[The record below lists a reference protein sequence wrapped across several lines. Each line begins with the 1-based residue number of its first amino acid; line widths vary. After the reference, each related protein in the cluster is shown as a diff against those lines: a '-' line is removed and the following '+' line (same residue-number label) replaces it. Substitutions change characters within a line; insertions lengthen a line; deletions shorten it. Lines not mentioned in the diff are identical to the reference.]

1 MGDILRAYDLLNR
14 TFKLGLTK
22 AQIFRAEQAFK
33 LDLAQQQRFRREE
46 TRDANQLMADWEL
59 KTYLVPRARAISA
72 TARASMEK
80 AVAAE
85 IKRPVAK

>member
-14 TFKLGLTK
+14 TFRLGLTK
-22 AQIFRAEQAFK
+22 AQIFRAEQQFK
-33 LDLAQQQRFRREE
+33 LDFAQQQRFKKEA
-46 TRDANQLMADWEL
+46 TRNPNQLMADWEFQ
-59 KTYLVPRARAISA
+59 THLVPRARAISA

-85 IKRPVAK
+85 AKRPAK